1 MSLSLATR
9 FARRE
14 MRGGLRGFRL
24 FLACLALG
32 VAAIA
37 AVGSVRSAI
46 EGGLQR
52 EGAAL
57 LGGTAELDFTYRFAS
72 GDERA
77 WIDAQATDVSEVVE
91 FRSMAVVGD
100 GAAADRALTQIKGV
114 DDLYPLVGTMVL
126 DPEMPLA
133 QALADTD
140 GLSGAVMERALSDRL
155 GLSAGDVFKLGTKE
169 FRLTALILR
178 EPDSAASGFALGPRT
193 LLRTD
198 SLDGAGLLSAGTL
211 FNSKYRMLLPP
222 ETDLDQLKN
231 AAQLR
236 FENSG
241 MRWTD
246 ARNGAPGVS
255 RFVERLTAFL
265 VLVGLSGLAVG
276 GVGVSAAVR
285 SYLNGKT
292 EVIATLRALGAD
304 RATIFQTYFIQ
315 IGLLSLLGVAIG
327 VILGAI
333 APLVFAPL
341 ISARLPIPA
350 AFSIYPAPLIEAG
363 IYGLLTAFAFTLWPL
378 ARSENIRAATLFRD
392 AWDGAARF
400 PAPRYIVVIALTVAL
415 LVALAGWF
423 NGSWMLT
430 LWTLGGIAGALL
442 ILTLAA
448 AIVRFLAQRAAKFA
462 RGYSRV
468 RWALTAI
475 GGNAEGASAVVLSL
489 GLGLSVLAAV
499 GQIDGNLRQAIS
511 GNLPDIAPSYFF
523 VDIQKDQIDGYTK
536 RLTDDPAVSRID
548 SAPMLRGVVTQI
560 NGRPAKD
567 VAGDHWVV
575 RGDRGVTYAAA
586 PGKDAIITAGE
597 WWAPDYTG
605 PPLIS
610 FAAEEAE
617 EIGLSLGDTLTIN
630 VLGRDVTG
638 TIASFQEVD
647 FSTAGIGFILTMN
660 PAALQGAPHT
670 FISTVYAEPEAEA
683 AILRDIATAYPNITA
698 IRVRDAIDRV
708 AAVLAGLAAATSY
721 GAAATLLTGFL
732 VLIGAAAA
740 GADARRY
747 EAALLKT
754 LGASRRA
761 IATSFLL
768 RAALLGLFAGA
779 VALLAGILGGWAVS
793 RFVMET
799 QFSVVWPSAILIIV
813 GGALASVLASLGF
826 AVKALNARPAQVL
839 RARE

>member
-1 MSLSLATR
+1 MSLRLASR

-37 AVGSVRSAI
+37 ALGSVRAAI
-46 EGGLQR
+46 EAGLER

-57 LGGTAELDFTYRFAS
+57 LGGTAEIDFTYRFAQD
-72 GDERA
+72 DERA
-77 WIDAQATDVSEVVE
+77 WIEDRATTVSEVVE
-91 FRSMAVVGD
+91 FRSMAVSGEGD
-100 GAAADRALTQIKGV
+100 SAERGLTQIKGV
-114 DDLYPLVGTMVL
+114 DDLYPLVGQMEL
-126 DPEMPLA
+126 DPPMPLD
-133 QALADTD
+133 QALATAD
-140 GLSGAVMERALSDRL
+140 GIPGAVMERALSDRL
-155 GLSAGDVFKLGTKE
+155 GLSPGDSFRLGTKN

-193 LLRTD
+193 LLHT
-198 SLDGAGLLSAGTL
+198 SHLEGSGLLGEGTL
-211 FNSKYRMLLPP
+211 FNSKYRMLLPA
-222 ETDLDQLKN
+222 EANLDQLEN
-231 AAQLR
+231 AARQR

-246 ARNGAPGVS
+246 ARNGAPGVA
-255 RFVERLTAFL
+255 RFVERLSAFL

-285 SYLNGKT
+285 SYLDGKT

-315 IGLLSLLGVAIG
+315 IGILSLLGVAIG
-327 VILGAI
+327 LILGAV
-333 APLVFAPL
+333 APLVLAPL
-341 ISARLPIPA
+341 ISANLPIPA
-350 AFSIYPAPLIEAG
+350 TFSIYPAPLAEAA

-400 PAPRYIVVIALTVAL
+400 PAPRYILITALTVAA
-415 LVALAGWF
+415 LVGFAGFFSGNW
-423 NGSWMLT
+423 WLT
-430 LWTLGGIAGALL
+430 LWTLGGIAGALV

-448 AIVRFLAQRAAKFA
+448 LLVRFLAQRAAQFA
-462 RGYSRV
+462 RGKPRL
-468 RWALTAI
+468 RWSLTAI
-475 GGNAEGASAVVLSL
+475 GGNGEGAGAVILSL
-489 GLGLSVLAAV
+489 GLGLSVLASV

-511 GNLPDIAPSYFF
+511 GNLPDVAPSYFF
-523 VDIQKDQIDGYTK
+523 VDIQKNQIDGYTD
-536 RLTDDPAVSRID
+536 RLENDPAVSRID
-548 SAPMLRGVVTQI
+548 SAPMLRGVVTEI
-560 NGRPAKD
+560 NGRPARE

-575 RGDRGVTYAAA
+575 RGDRGLTYAAT
-586 PGKDAIITAGE
+586 PGDDAVITAGE
-597 WWAPDYTG
+597 WWDADYDG

-617 EIGLSLGDTLTIN
+617 EMGLALGDTLTIN

-670 FISTVYAEPEAEA
+670 YISTVYADAQAET
-683 AILRDIATAYPNITA
+683 AILRDIASAYPNVTA

-708 AAVLAGLAAATSY
+708 AAVLGGLAAAVSY

-754 LGASRRA
+754 LGASRRT
-761 IATSFLL
+761 IAGSFLL
-768 RAALLGLFAGA
+768 RAALLGLFAGS

-793 RFVMET
+793 RFIMET
-799 QFSVVWPSAILIIV
+799 SFSVQWASALVIIC
-813 GGALASVLASLGF
+813 GGAIASVLASLGF
-826 AVKALNARPAQVL
+826 AIKALNARPAQVL